1 MGYNSNHESLFLF
14 SKISIVSINHAD
26 YTVPYFS
33 PLIVYICNGAYIRIR
48 CTKSKKEK
56 ESNEAGEG
64 SEEIDFHLALGT
76 TITRDPSVLHK
87 RKDRRRLEIT
97 EPPWIARQ
105 MKSPLL
111 SDRGNCPFRRLVGG
125 NSDLDA
131 RVPIDHRSN
140 RLSQALRAS
149 FSLRFLVPP
158 F

>member
-1 MGYNSNHESLFLF
+1 MRYTSNHESLFLF

-33 PLIVYICNGAYIRIR
+33 PFIVYICSGAYIRIR

-56 ESNEAGEG
+56 ESN
-64 SEEIDFHLALGT
+64 EEIDFHLALGT

-149 FSLRFLVPP
+149 FSLRFPVPP